1 MLRSDRV
8 LLSPLV
14 VCLADLSLT
23 SRTLQA
29 LVIAV
34 LGIVGVA
41 AFALRLRRLKAA
53 ERLLVLRLTEMS
65 AELAA
70 ANRRLELLAST
81 DDLTHL
87 PNRRR
92 FVEFLDQEWL
102 RAAREPS
109 SVAPL
114 MIDVDFFKRY
124 NDQHGHQAGDEC
136 LRRVAAVI
144 AARIKRT
151 SDLAAR
157 YGGEE
162 FAVVLSGA
170 DEDGARG
177 VAEWIRAEIEAQQIP
192 HGGSPVSDYVTV
204 SIGLSVAAPCLA
216 ARVESLVGG
225 ADAALYRAKELGRNA
240 IIAGSA
246 TAAAGQ
252 A

>member
-41 AFALRLRRLKAA
+41 PFALRLRRLKAA

-81 DDLTHL
+81 DDLTQL

-92 FVEFLDQEWL
+92 QVSTIS
-102 RAAREPS
+102 P
-109 SVAPL
+109 
-114 MIDVDFFKRY
+114 
-124 NDQHGHQAGDEC
+124 
-136 LRRVAAVI
+136 
-144 AARIKRT
+144 T
-151 SDLAAR
+151 LA
-157 YGGEE
+157 
-162 FAVVLSGA
+162 
-170 DEDGARG
+170 
-177 VAEWIRAEIEAQQIP
+177 
-192 HGGSPVSDYVTV
+192 
-204 SIGLSVAAPCLA
+204 
-216 ARVESLVGG
+216 
-225 ADAALYRAKELGRNA
+225 
-240 IIAGSA
+240 
-246 TAAAGQ
+246 
-252 A
+252 

>member
-1 MLRSDRV
+1 MLRPDRV

-14 VCLADLSLT
+14 VCLLDFSLT
-23 SRTLQA
+23 DRTLQA
-29 LVIAV
+29 IVIAV
-34 LGIVGVA
+34 MAVIGVA
-41 AFALRLRRLKAA
+41 AFARRVHRLKAA
-53 ERLLVLRLTEMS
+53 ERLLILRLTEMS

-70 ANRRLELLAST
+70 ANRRLELRAST
-81 DDLTHL
+81 DDLTQL

-102 RAAREPS
+102 RAAREPA
-109 SVAPL
+109 SVALL

-124 NDQHGHQAGDEC
+124 NDRHGHQAGDEC

-177 VAEWIRAEIEAQQIP
+177 VAEWIRAEIEKQEIP
-192 HGGSPVSDYVTV
+192 HGGSSVSDFVTV
-204 SIGLSVAAPCLA
+204 SIGLSVAAPCLG
-216 ARVESLVGG
+216 ARVDSLVGA

-246 TAAAGQ
+246 ATAPGQ

>member
-1 MLRSDRV
+1 LCMSYRV

-14 VCLADLSLT
+14 VCLTDLSLT
-23 SRTLQA
+23 SLTFQA

-70 ANRRLELLAST
+70 ANRQLDLLAST

-102 RAAREPS
+102 RAGREPS
-109 SVAPL
+109 SVALL

-136 LRRVAAVI
+136 LRRGAGGVAG
-144 AARIKRT
+144 RRQRT
-151 SDLAAR
+151 SALA
-157 YGGEE
+157 
-162 FAVVLSGA
+162 
-170 DEDGARG
+170 
-177 VAEWIRAEIEAQQIP
+177 
-192 HGGSPVSDYVTV
+192 
-204 SIGLSVAAPCLA
+204 
-216 ARVESLVGG
+216 
-225 ADAALYRAKELGRNA
+225 
-240 IIAGSA
+240 
-246 TAAAGQ
+246 
-252 A
+252 